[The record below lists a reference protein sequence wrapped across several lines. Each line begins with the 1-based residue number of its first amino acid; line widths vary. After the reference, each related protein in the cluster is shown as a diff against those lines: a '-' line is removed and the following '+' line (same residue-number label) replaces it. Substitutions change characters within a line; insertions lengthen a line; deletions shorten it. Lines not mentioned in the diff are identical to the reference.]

1 MAITRS
7 RSVERA
13 AARDLPGQRA
23 AFRGREFLLTVVASL
38 LVAGGLFQVHQAKSD
53 GLGDV
58 EAGLS
63 AKRLLNLNELGAR
76 EELLPALAPFFPK
89 TGEREAAAR
98 EIYYLT
104 GSLSNVG
111 GIAQKKL
118 LTNQQF
124 RQLKPLLV
132 VRRPAQ
138 FQHAFYLWC
147 GIFFGAFWLV
157 HAFWTLRGFQG
168 DQTFLPALLALS
180 GVGLILMVSLRDPV
194 RDNLLFVD
202 FAQGAA
208 AGAVLLAVL
217 SGFNY
222 QRLTGKLSFVPLLAS
237 FGISVL
243 LVLFGSGPGTSDAK
257 VNLFGFQPVE
267 IIRVLLVFFLAGYF
281 ANCWDVLRHAR
292 ENRPT
297 LAALTSR
304 IDVPPVEYTLPV
316 LVSVALSLGFFFL
329 QKDMGPALVFACLF
343 LTLYGVARGSAF
355 VPLAGLTLLG
365 AGFAAGY
372 VLGVPHTVRERVSMW
387 LSPWDNLVHGGDQ
400 LAQSLWAYA
409 TGAIAG
415 TGIGRG
421 DPQFVP
427 AGHTDLILSVL
438 GEQWG
443 FLGIAV
449 VFALYAFLVYRSF
462 RIALRARTDYEFF
475 LAVGI
480 GAATAL
486 QILLIAG
493 GSLGV
498 LPLSG
503 VVTPFLSYGRTAML
517 TNFAMFGILLSL
529 GTDQTVPSRGVGGA
543 RTARSVPGP
552 AFVSAPESVRLTTGP
567 FRLPLTVAGV
577 FFAAAAAVIV
587 AKAAYVQVFRSG
599 PTIGAGTLVVQ
610 ADGGRRYQYNPRLQ
624 EIMRDIPKGSIYD
637 RNGLPL
643 ATSNWSELEKHR
655 ADYQSLGIDIDR
667 ACQRADT
674 RHYPFGGLMFDLLG
688 DLRTRTRWGAT
699 NSSFVERDSAR
710 RLRGY
715 DDRPTLVDVK
725 NPATGKMDR
734 VLRYDYRELVPLLR
748 HRREPGNPEVR
759 RVLDRP
765 RDVRMSIDAR
775 FEVKVAEILRNQLKQ
790 SGQTKGAAVVM
801 DPATGDLLAAVSFP
815 LPVEGAAPD
824 EANPYL
830 DRARYGLYPP
840 GSTFKV
846 VTAMAALRKDPQLAH
861 KTYQCERLP
870 DGRVGAF
877 LKGSKRPIRDDVQ
890 DKSPHGTLDL
900 EHGLIVS
907 CNAYFAQ
914 LGAYDV
920 GADALHETAT
930 LLGIAAASPDTAAE
944 LKKALPQ
951 SAYGQGEV
959 VASPFQMARVA
970 ATVAN
975 NGAMPQGRWLAD
987 ENNGRSAP
995 PAVILPPDA
1004 ALTLGRFMREA
1015 VTTGTGRR
1023 GAANVA
1029 VAGKTGTA
1037 ELAGAPSHAWFIG
1050 FAPYTPF
1057 STGAARKIAFAVL
1070 VENGVYGGT
1079 AAAPAAAEIVNAAVK
1094 MGLIR
1099 TGLQP

>member
-1 MAITRS
+1 MAVTHS

-13 AARDLPGQRA
+13 AAGDLERRRA
-23 AFRGREFLLTVVASL
+23 GWRGREFVLTMVASL
-38 LVAGGLFQVHQAKSD
+38 LLAAGLYQVHQAKSE
-53 GLGDV
+53 GLAEVD
-58 EAGLS
+58 AGLA
-63 AKRLLNLNELGAR
+63 AKRLLNLNELGGR
-76 EELLPALAPFFPK
+76 EELIPALTPFFPNSR
-89 TGEREAAAR
+89 ERDAAAR
-98 EIYYLT
+98 DIYYLT
-104 GSLSNVG
+104 GSLPNVG
-111 GIAQKKL
+111 GIAHKKL
-118 LTNQQF
+118 LTSEQF
-124 RQLKPLLV
+124 RQLKPLMV
-132 VRRPAQ
+132 VRQPAQ
-138 FQHAFYLWC
+138 FQRAFYLWC
-147 GIFFGAFWLV
+147 GIFFGAFWGV
-157 HAFWTLRGFQG
+157 HVWWSLRGFRG
-168 DQTFLPALLALS
+168 DRLLLPALVALS
-180 GVGLILMVSLRDPV
+180 GIGLILMVSLRDPV

-208 AGAVLLAVL
+208 GGAVLLAVL

-222 QRLTGKLSFVPLLAS
+222 ERLTGKLSFVPLLGS
-237 FGISVL
+237 FALSVL

-257 VNLFGFQPVE
+257 VNLLGFQPVE

-281 ANCWDVLRHAR
+281 ARCWDVLRHAR

-304 IDVPPVEYTLPV
+304 IDIPPVEYTLPA
-316 LVSVALSLGFFFL
+316 LVSVALCLAFFFL

-355 VPLAGLTLLG
+355 VPLAGLALLG
-365 AGFAAGY
+365 AGFAGGY

-400 LAQSLWAYA
+400 LAHSLWAYA
-409 TGAIAG
+409 TGGIAG
-415 TGIGRG
+415 TGMGRG
-421 DPQFVP
+421 DPQLVP

-443 FLGIAV
+443 WMGIAA
-449 VFALYAFLVYRSF
+449 VFALYAFLIYRSF
-462 RIALRARTDYEFF
+462 RIALRARSDYEFF

-517 TNFAMFGILLSL
+517 ANFAMFGILLS
-529 GTDQTVPSRGVGGA
+529 VAPKKGA
-543 RTARSVPGP
+543 AENVSVPFLG
-552 AFVSAPESVRLTTGP
+552 
-567 FRLPLTVAGV
+567 PLTVAGV
-577 FFAAAAAVIV
+577 FFAFAAAVIV
-587 AKAAYVQVFRSG
+587 GKAAYIEVLRSG

-624 EIMRDIPKGSIYD
+624 EIMRDIPKGTIYD

-643 ATSNWSELEKHR
+643 ATSNWNELEKHR
-655 ADYQSLGIDIDR
+655 ADYQALGIDIDR
-667 ACQRADT
+667 ACPRGEA

-688 DLRTRTRWGAT
+688 DLRTRTRWGASNT
-699 NSSFVERDSAR
+699 SFVERDAAR

-715 DDRPTLVDVK
+715 DDRPALVEVR
-725 NPATGKMDR
+725 NPSTGKMDR

-748 HRREPGNPEVR
+748 HRGEPNDAEVR

-775 FEVKVAEILRNQLKQ
+775 LEVKVAEILRNQLKQ
-790 SGQTKGAAVVM
+790 SGLTKGAAVVM

-815 LPVEGAAPD
+815 LPVEGTVQD

-846 VTAMAALRKDPQLAH
+846 VTAMAALRKDAQLAH

-870 DGRVGAF
+870 DGRVGNY

-920 GADALHETAT
+920 GADALHDTAT

-944 LKKALPQ
+944 LKKALAQ

-970 ATVAN
+970 ATIAN

-987 ENNGRSAP
+987 ENNGRVTP
-995 PAVILPPDA
+995 PAAILAPDVA
-1004 ALTLGRFMREA
+1004 ATLGRFMREV
-1015 VTTGTGRR
+1015 VTSGTGRR
-1023 GAANVA
+1023 GAASVA

-1037 ELAGAPSHAWFIG
+1037 ELADAPSHAWFIG
-1050 FAPYTPF
+1050 FAPYG
-1057 STGAARKIAFAVL
+1057 GAARKIAFSVL
-1070 VENGVYGGT
+1070 LENGVYGGT

-1094 MGLIR
+1094 MGLI
-1099 TGLQP
+1099 QP